1 MKLAKIILGALM
13 VVAMCSVASA
23 TLDAKAY
30 TLCERNLSM
39 NLTPNFHIISAPGAS
54 SSSNGLFIQGFT
66 ITGTG
71 SKGMASLAT
80 MDIYDETMKLY
91 DTDAISQIFT
101 GAMASYA
108 SYSSDTETDN
118 IIGNWSTVDRNG
130 KNVTIDTL
138 DTKGTPFLMYGKKVD
153 SAFWNINGD
162 NYAYLLS
169 SFDKNVTRQIIN
181 SLELS

>member
-1 MKLAKIILGALM
+1 MLKPIP
-13 VVAMCSVASA
+13 SVNA
-23 TLDAKAY
+23 TK
-30 TLCERNLSM
+30 
-39 NLTPNFHIISAPGAS
+39 FHIIPAQGAS
-54 SSSNGLFIQGFT
+54 SSTSGLFIQGFA

-91 DTDAISQIFT
+91 DTEGLSQIFS
-101 GAMASYA
+101 GAMSSYA

-138 DTKGTPFLMYGKKVD
+138 DTKGTLFSMYGKKVD
-153 SAFWNINGD
+153 TAFWNINGY

-181 SLELS
+181 SLEIN